1 MYIRKIDIFAG
12 KYSEWVSISQ
22 NDMPIILRNKKDVLK
37 SFKYTLCS
45 DELFIPYIYKKEHIS
60 FLEQNLLYQV
70 FEKASPK
77 ILSNSD
83 YQVIIESKALFA
95 RKFNKTSMQLL
106 KRIHDSWKN
115 NSLPDTHS

>member
-1 MYIRKIDIFAG
+1 MRILALPVAAVPLPPEHPVNNIASIDTHN
-12 KYSEWVSISQ
+12 S
-22 NDMPIILRNKKDVLK
+22 
-37 SFKYTLCS
+37 
-45 DELFIPYIYKKEHIS
+45 KEHID

-77 ILSNSD
+77 ILSSSD

-106 KRIHDSWKN
+106 KRIQDSWKN